1 MGTYRLTRAFVVLT
15 LLLLAGCANR
25 PFVGVT
31 ISNSPESIE
40 SCGRKTGGC

>member
-1 MGTYRLTRAFVVLT
+1 MNRLFLRT
-15 LLLLAGCANR
+15 LLLLLCLLASGCAQR
-25 PFVGVT
+25 PFIGIT

>member
-1 MGTYRLTRAFVVLT
+1 MDGRFVGA
-15 LLLLAGCANR
+15 LLVVCLLAGCAQR
-25 PFVGVT
+25 PFIGIT